1 MLSPYNQEFPQ
12 LTKNEIFPIPVG
24 VEFGLE
30 PRAVNLLY
38 SPFTDKALLVTE
50 DYIEKVEAY
59 LTHADPDAEPAVV
72 NAAKALTD
80 YEHRKHPM
88 PVNIDPL
95 HYNRM
100 AILPNNVCNFRC
112 SYCYSAHGRSGKVLS
127 KEILKSALDNFI
139 NGERIPT
146 DKRLAISILGGGE
159 PLLSWDLVTFIITYS
174 KQRTAQQ
181 GFPGIDIVL
190 VTNGSVITQEIAD
203 VLKANQVQV
212 SVSFEILEGIQNLQR
227 AHYKEVCEGIDLL
240 TANGVVPQL
249 RACITLDNIDL
260 MKDMIDEVLRR
271 FPKTKEVMM
280 EYVTDPERLTTPEQV
295 REFYKKYLDN
305 FFIAHDFAAQH
316 GILLDCSAY
325 RNFNMLIERFCPGD
339 NVLTAYGE
347 ISVCSRIGAPADDGY
362 PDSIYG
368 KVNEDGTVT
377 IDYDK
382 FRSLMNRNV
391 YYYEKCNNCPAKW
404 NCAGGCMIHQYAY
417 NEEIREQICEYMRNF
432 TTRMLLRNL
441 DAQYR
446 KQYGISLKQ
455 VVEQNVKKNS

>member
-1 MLSPYNQEFPQ
+1 MQTIYGREFPC

-24 VEFGLE
+24 DEFGLQ

-38 SPFTDKALLVTE
+38 SPFTDKAVLVTE
-50 DYIEKVEAY
+50 DYIDKVEAY
-59 LTHADPDAEPAVV
+59 LCAPATDAEPQVV
-72 NAAKALTD
+72 STAAALTD

-127 KEILKSALDNFI
+127 KDILKSALDNFI
-139 NGERIPT
+139 DSTRIPT

-159 PLLSWDLVTFIITYS
+159 PLLSWDLVTFIINYS
-174 KQRTAQQ
+174 KQRTREQ
-181 GFPGIDIVL
+181 GFPGIDLVL
-190 VTNGSVITQEIAD
+190 VTNGSVITQEITD
-203 VLKANQVQV
+203 TLKANNVQV
-212 SVSFEILEGIQNLQR
+212 SVSFEILESIQNLQR
-227 AHYKEVCEGIDLL
+227 AHYKEVCDGIDML
-240 TANGVVPQL
+240 TANGVIPQL

-271 FPKTKEVMM
+271 FPATKEVMM

-295 REFYKKYLDN
+295 RDFYRKYLDN
-305 FFIAHDFAAQH
+305 FFIAHDHAAAH

-347 ISVCSRIGAPADDGY
+347 ISVCSRIGAPADEGY

-382 FRSLMNRNV
+382 FQQLMNRNV
-391 YYYEKCNNCPAKW
+391 YHYEKCHNCLAKW

-417 NEEIREQICEYMRNF
+417 TEDIRNEICEYMRNF
-432 TTRMLLRNL
+432 TKRMLLRNL
-441 DAQYR
+441 DKEYR
-446 KQYGISLKQ
+446 NQYGLSLKQ
-455 VVEQNVKKNS
+455 LIDKTIANDD